1 MRNDTKNELNNI
13 DDSERQWCEG
23 KGHSWTYGNLL
34 VLAKRFIHVDKYSPG
49 VGVVLKISEELEIRN
64 SRQDATKNRS
74 VEDML
79 SDLKATSVQS
89 V

>member
-1 MRNDTKNELNNI
+1 
-13 DDSERQWCEG
+13 
-23 KGHSWTYGNLL
+23 
-34 VLAKRFIHVDKYSPG
+34 
-49 VGVVLKISEELEIRN
+49 VLKISEELEIMN
-64 SRQDATKNRS
+64 SRRQDAAKSRS